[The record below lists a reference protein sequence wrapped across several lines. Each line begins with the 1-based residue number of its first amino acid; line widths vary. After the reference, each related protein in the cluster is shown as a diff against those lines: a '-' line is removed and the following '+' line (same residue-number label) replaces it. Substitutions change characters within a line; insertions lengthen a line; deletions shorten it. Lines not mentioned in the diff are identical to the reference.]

1 MYTILIVD
9 DEANLLE
16 VLAVALENM
25 GYGTVTAETAEEALA
40 VLEEREVHLVLSDL
54 RLPGL
59 SGRELMEK
67 VKAANPDLPVV
78 IMTAYASLKEAVEI
92 IKEGA
97 FDYTVKPFEL
107 DALEATIASALRY
120 YALGRDNRD
129 LREQLQTAS
138 AGQFVGQSPA
148 YLALLRN
155 VREVSAS
162 SANVLITGESGTG
175 KEVVAKAIHYGGPR
189 AKAPLVT
196 INCAAIP
203 EQLLESELFGHA
215 RGAFT
220 GATSNRKGRFA
231 QADGG
236 TLFLDEI
243 GDMSLKTQA
252 KILRI
257 LQEQSFERVGGT
269 RTIKVDVRVIA
280 ATNKNLEEAIAAGT
294 FREDLYYRLRVVPLH
309 LPPLRERGGDL
320 DLLLAAFTERLCRV
334 HACKAPVYAPETM
347 ERLRRYPWPGNV
359 RELRNFAERMV
370 ILFGGK
376 TVLPVDLPPE
386 MTPQGKP
393 EPSAEAASAE
403 VLYLPLYPDLLSLDR
418 DFRPGED
425 RRIPF
430 PAAATRCRPVSCP
443 AIACFS
449 PGRRPSGKQT
459 PRPCPSSA
467 TAIARRRSHDISTP
481 THERSGSQE
490 TGLQGPEVLHR
501 SAAVHD
507 HHVPLGLRV
516 QHALAVPA
524 RPQGRGH
531 RLRPEDRAARVE
543 AQRHLRRR
551 L

>member
-148 YLALLRN
+148 YIALLRN

-393 EPSAEAASAE
+393 EPSAETASAACDPAFLPQSA
-403 VLYLPLYPDLLSLDR
+403 VLDPDL
-418 DFRPGED
+418 DFKKARAVFEARYLEAKLHECGGN
-425 RRIPF
+425 I
-430 PAAATRCRPVSCP
+430 TRL
-443 AIACFS
+443 AETI
-449 PGRRPSGKQT
+449 GL
-459 PRPCPSSA
+459 
-467 TAIARRRSHDISTP
+467 
-481 THERSGSQE
+481 ERSY
-490 TGLQGPEVLHR
+490 LHR
-501 SAAVHD
+501 KLKGYGISS
-507 HHVPLGLRV
+507 
-516 QHALAVPA
+516 
-524 RPQGRGH
+524 
-531 RLRPEDRAARVE
+531 E
-543 AQRHLRRR
+543 
-551 L
+551 

>member
-243 GDMSLKTQA
+243 GELPLLLQA
-252 KILRI
+252 KLLRA
-257 LQEQSFERVGGT
+257 LQQGEVQRVGSDT
-269 RTIKVDVRVIA
+269 PIIVDVRVIA
-280 ATNKNLEEAIAAGT
+280 ATNRNLREEVSEGR
-294 FREDLYYRLRVVPLH
+294 FREDLYYRLNVIGVEVPS
-309 LPPLRERGGDL
+309 LRERREDIPVLATAFLERFALANRKEIKGFTPQAMDA
-320 DLLLAAFTERLCRV
+320 LL
-334 HACKAPVYAPETM
+334 KYS
-347 ERLRRYPWPGNV
+347 WPGNV
-359 RELRNFAERMV
+359 RELENAVERAAILCLGEYISERELPMAVSSAPKNNDAPTLAELQGAAGEEPISMTLDEMERAA
-370 ILFGGK
+370 ILRTLQDTGDNK
-376 TVLPVDLPPE
+376 
-386 MTPQGKP
+386 
-393 EPSAEAASAE
+393 SEAA
-403 VLYLPLYPDLLSLDR
+403 
-418 DFRPGED
+418 
-425 RRIPF
+425 RRLGITR
-430 PAAATRCRPVSCP
+430 AT
-443 AIACFS
+443 
-449 PGRRPSGKQT
+449 
-459 PRPCPSSA
+459 
-467 TAIARRRSHDISTP
+467 
-481 THERSGSQE
+481 
-490 TGLQGPEVLHR
+490 LHNK
-501 SAAVHD
+501 
-507 HHVPLGLRV
+507 
-516 QHALAVPA
+516 
-524 RPQGRGH
+524 
-531 RLRPEDRAARVE
+531 
-543 AQRHLRRR
+543 LRRYDME
-551 L
+551 

>member
-243 GDMSLKTQA
+243 A
-252 KILRI
+252 
-257 LQEQSFERVGGT
+257 
-269 RTIKVDVRVIA
+269 
-280 ATNKNLEEAIAAGT
+280 
-294 FREDLYYRLRVVPLH
+294 LH
-309 LPPLRERGGDL
+309 
-320 DLLLAAFTERLCRV
+320 
-334 HACKAPVYAPETM
+334 
-347 ERLRRYPWPGNV
+347 
-359 RELRNFAERMV
+359 
-370 ILFGGK
+370 
-376 TVLPVDLPPE
+376 
-386 MTPQGKP
+386 
-393 EPSAEAASAE
+393 
-403 VLYLPLYPDLLSLDR
+403 
-418 DFRPGED
+418 PGE
-425 RRIPF
+425 
-430 PAAATRCRPVSCP
+430 
-443 AIACFS
+443 
-449 PGRRPSGKQT
+449 
-459 PRPCPSSA
+459 
-467 TAIARRRSHDISTP
+467 
-481 THERSGSQE
+481 
-490 TGLQGPEVLHR
+490 
-501 SAAVHD
+501 
-507 HHVPLGLRV
+507 
-516 QHALAVPA
+516 
-524 RPQGRGH
+524 GH
-531 RLRPEDRAARVE
+531 
-543 AQRHLRRR
+543 
-551 L
+551 

>member
-393 EPSAEAASAE
+393 EPSAEAASAACE
-403 VLYLPLYPDLLSLDR
+403 PAFLPQSAVLGPDL
-418 DFRPGED
+418 DFKKARAVCEARYLEAKLHECGGN
-425 RRIPF
+425 I
-430 PAAATRCRPVSCP
+430 TRL
-443 AIACFS
+443 AETI
-449 PGRRPSGKQT
+449 GL
-459 PRPCPSSA
+459 
-467 TAIARRRSHDISTP
+467 
-481 THERSGSQE
+481 ERSY
-490 TGLQGPEVLHR
+490 LHR
-501 SAAVHD
+501 KLKGYGISS
-507 HHVPLGLRV
+507 
-516 QHALAVPA
+516 
-524 RPQGRGH
+524 
-531 RLRPEDRAARVE
+531 E
-543 AQRHLRRR
+543 
-551 L
+551 

>member
-189 AKAPLVT
+189 AKASLVT

-393 EPSAEAASAE
+393 EPSAEAASAACE
-403 VLYLPLYPDLLSLDR
+403 PAFLPQSAVLGPDL
-418 DFRPGED
+418 DFKKARAVFEARYLEAKLHECGGN
-425 RRIPF
+425 I
-430 PAAATRCRPVSCP
+430 TRL
-443 AIACFS
+443 AETI
-449 PGRRPSGKQT
+449 GL
-459 PRPCPSSA
+459 
-467 TAIARRRSHDISTP
+467 
-481 THERSGSQE
+481 ERSY
-490 TGLQGPEVLHR
+490 LHR
-501 SAAVHD
+501 KLKGYGISS
-507 HHVPLGLRV
+507 
-516 QHALAVPA
+516 
-524 RPQGRGH
+524 
-531 RLRPEDRAARVE
+531 E
-543 AQRHLRRR
+543 
-551 L
+551 